1 VLHTDSNI
9 LVTAISKYSKWG
21 YKMEKE
27 QLFKISRENGQW
39 LSENYDDLKKTYDK
53 CWIVI
58 QDRKVVKSASTFDE
72 IMQVVRRH
80 DPSKILVEYI
90 QSEPVAMFF

>member
-1 VLHTDSNI
+1 
-9 LVTAISKYSKWG
+9 
-21 YKMEKE
+21 MEKE
-27 QLFKISRENGQW
+27 QLFRISRENSQW

-72 IMQVVRRH
+72 IMAAVRKR
-80 DPSKILVEYI
+80 DPNKILVEYV
-90 QSEPVAMFF
+90 QSEEVAMFF